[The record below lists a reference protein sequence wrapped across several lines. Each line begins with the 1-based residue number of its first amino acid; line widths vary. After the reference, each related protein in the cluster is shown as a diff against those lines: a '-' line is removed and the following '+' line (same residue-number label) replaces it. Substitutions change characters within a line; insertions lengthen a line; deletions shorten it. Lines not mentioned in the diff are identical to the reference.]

1 MGTEEILY
9 RIFFPFPISY
19 EAMELQTT
27 TVQTKSAQCECAI
40 FGSGKKPLVILP
52 GLSIKSLMPFAGAVA
67 ERYQKFL
74 DGYKI
79 YLLDRPLEPPQ
90 NCGADFLAKAADEA
104 LDSLGVKGTC
114 VVGISAG
121 GIAAQAL
128 AASRPELVSKL
139 FLGST
144 CAKMTDSSA
153 AVIEGW
159 ARLAEEEKLSELNKA
174 FAQAVYTPSFYERYK
189 DAIMASLAGATSADL
204 KRFATLARAVLDFDA
219 SNILPKIK
227 CPILAVGADLDKIF
241 GADAA
246 PQIARLAGSAARSY
260 VYPNYGH
267 AVYDEAPDYVDKIY
281 EFFLG

>member
-1 MGTEEILY
+1 MD
-9 RIFFPFPISY
+9 FP
-19 EAMELQTT
+19 TK
-27 TVQTKSAQCECAI
+27 VQTIATSSAQCECAV
-40 FGSGKKPLVILP
+40 FGNGKKPLVILP

-90 NCGADFLAKAADEA
+90 NCGADFLAQAAAEA
-104 LDSLGVKGTC
+104 LDSLGVKGAC

-128 AASRPELVSKL
+128 AKSRPDLAAKL

-144 CAKMTDSSA
+144 CAKMTDTA
-153 AVIEGW
+153 AAIIEGW
-159 ARLAEEEKLSELNKA
+159 ARLAEEQKLSELNQA

-204 KRFATLARAVLDFDA
+204 KRFATLARALLGFDA
-219 SNILPKIK
+219 TTLLAKIQ
-227 CPILAVGADLDKIF
+227 CPLLAVGAGLDKIF
-241 GADAA
+241 GSDAA
-246 PQIARLAGSAARSY
+246 PQIERLTGSSARSY
-260 VYPNYGH
+260 VYKNYGH
-267 AVYDEAPDYVDKIY
+267 AVYDEAPDYVDRIY
-281 EFFLG
+281 EFFEG

>member
-1 MGTEEILY
+1 
-9 RIFFPFPISY
+9 
-19 EAMELQTT
+19 
-27 TVQTKSAQCECAI
+27 
-40 FGSGKKPLVILP
+40 
-52 GLSIKSLMPFAGAVA
+52 MPFAGAVA
-67 ERYQKFL
+67 ERYKKFL

-90 NCGADFLAKAADEA
+90 NCDAGFLAKAAAEA
-104 LDSLGVKGTC
+104 LDSLDVKGAC

-128 AASRPELVSKL
+128 AKSRPDLAAKL

-144 CAKMTDSSA
+144 CAKMTNTAA

-159 ARLAEEEKLSELNKA
+159 ARLAGEEKLSELNQA

-246 PQIARLAGSAARSY
+246 PQIARLAGTSARSC
-260 VYPNYGH
+260 VYKNYSH
-267 AVYDEAPDYVDKIY
+267 AVYDEAPDYPDRILA
-281 EFFLG
+281 FFSESAN

>member
-1 MGTEEILY
+1 MQ
-9 RIFFPFPISY
+9 FP
-19 EAMELQTT
+19 
-27 TVQTKSAQCECAI
+27 TKIATKTICTSSAQCECAV
-40 FGSGKKPLVILP
+40 FGRGAKPLVILP

-79 YLLDRPLEPPQ
+79 YLLDRPLNPPSG
-90 NCGADFLAKAADEA
+90 CGADFLAQAAAEA
-104 LDSLGVKGTC
+104 LDSLGVKGAC

-128 AASRPELVSKL
+128 AKSRPDLAAKL

-144 CAKMTDSSA
+144 CAKMTDTA
-153 AVIEGW
+153 AAIIEGW
-159 ARLAEEEKLSELNKA
+159 ARLAEEEKLSELNQA

-204 KRFATLARAVLDFDA
+204 KRFATFARALLGFDA
-219 SNILPKIK
+219 SDILPKIK
-227 CPILAVGADLDKIF
+227 CPILAVGAGLDKIF

-246 PQIARLAGSAARSY
+246 PQIARLAGTSARSC
-260 VYPNYGH
+260 VCQNYGH
-267 AVYDEAPDYVDKIY
+267 AVYDEAPDYPDRILA
-281 EFFLG
+281 FFAESEE